1 MNKNHYNSKKI
12 QTFKPFLSRI
22 GEKMANYKNWYYLLS
37 STMIIAQ
44 SILFFTIRILFEKY
58 KDQKEIINL
67 IFMFSFFLI
76 CFNTLVVMLL
86 FYTFF
91 CTGAAIFSELKGYEI
106 LTIAKTTIGETSN
119 EYFKFQLNELN

>member
-91 CTGAAIFSELKGYEI
+91 CTGAAI
-106 LTIAKTTIGETSN
+106 
-119 EYFKFQLNELN
+119 